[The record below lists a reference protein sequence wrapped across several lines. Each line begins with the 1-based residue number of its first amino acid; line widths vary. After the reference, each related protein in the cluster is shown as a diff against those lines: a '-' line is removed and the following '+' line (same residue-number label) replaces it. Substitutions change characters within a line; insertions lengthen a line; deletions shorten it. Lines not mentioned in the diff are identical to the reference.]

1 MAVSGVGS
9 SRSIYGRRNVI
20 SGLASGMDT
29 ESMIENAVSAY
40 KNKITALNK
49 NRVKTEWKQSA
60 YQSMI
65 SKMSSFLSKY
75 TSYRSANN
83 LMSSSFFD
91 QAVKTVSKGAN
102 KDLISAVGRASS
114 DVRIDRVKQLATA
127 ATYKLSGTA
136 LDSTTSTFGDAQI
149 SASASGTMDLDK
161 SMEISGFSGNMTLAY
176 GGKNTLSYLSI
187 NFDETKTYDS
197 AQDLADEINR
207 QLETQSVS
215 IGSKTYT
222 GKELLDN
229 IVKAEVSG
237 DSIRF
242 TDPKGNNVYISSA
255 SDSVKKELL
264 GGQELSSKDGKQ
276 VKTLNASADV
286 LKKEEMSTYEY
297 LVTRGGSMEITLDGK
312 TKTIKLPTP
321 DEIINKLDTTGL
333 TDKEI
338 ESLKKAL
345 KDDPR
350 ALTKADRQERRDKAF
365 IAAFQDKIDAAF
377 GKNSDGTSKLT
388 VSNANADG
396 SAGKGVQFQFET
408 KQNGSTFSVYS
419 TKGEVLGFGEGKI
432 GRAHV

>member
-1 MAVSGVGS
+1 MAVSGVSS

-49 NRVKTEWKQSA
+49 NRVKTEWKQTA
-60 YQSMI
+60 YRSMI

-114 DVRIDRVKQLATA
+114 DIRIDRVKQLATA

-276 VKTLNASADV
+276 VKTLNA
-286 LKKEEMSTYEY
+286 
-297 LVTRGGSMEITLDGK
+297 
-312 TKTIKLPTP
+312 
-321 DEIINKLDTTGL
+321 
-333 TDKEI
+333 
-338 ESLKKAL
+338 
-345 KDDPR
+345 
-350 ALTKADRQERRDKAF
+350 
-365 IAAFQDKIDAAF
+365 
-377 GKNSDGTSKLT
+377 
-388 VSNANADG
+388 
-396 SAGKGVQFQFET
+396 
-408 KQNGSTFSVYS
+408 
-419 TKGEVLGFGEGKI
+419 
-432 GRAHV
+432 

>member
-255 SDSVKKELL
+255 RDRKSV
-264 GGQELSSKDGKQ
+264 
-276 VKTLNASADV
+276 V
-286 LKKEEMSTYEY
+286 
-297 LVTRGGSMEITLDGK
+297 
-312 TKTIKLPTP
+312 
-321 DEIINKLDTTGL
+321 
-333 TDKEI
+333 
-338 ESLKKAL
+338 
-345 KDDPR
+345 
-350 ALTKADRQERRDKAF
+350 
-365 IAAFQDKIDAAF
+365 
-377 GKNSDGTSKLT
+377 
-388 VSNANADG
+388 
-396 SAGKGVQFQFET
+396 
-408 KQNGSTFSVYS
+408 
-419 TKGEVLGFGEGKI
+419 
-432 GRAHV
+432 